1 MLKRR
6 QSGFSL
12 AEMAIVLVI
21 VGILMASGLGALSSQ
36 MSNQRFKESKQML
49 DRANEALIGFALA
62 NNRLPCP
69 ADPVLANSAAL
80 AGKEARNDGSVAS
93 TAYRCKMVYG
103 DLPWVDLGLP
113 EVDAW
118 GRRLKYQVT
127 TFPTGASPYSSDL
140 AGRNDA
146 GTPNCGSAAVRPCFN
161 LNTVGTISVYSA
173 SSRDGNSVASV
184 KRISDAAAVIFS
196 EGPNGAGSGA
206 DELENRDAAA
216 DGTTPRFVQDSPDA
230 NFDDLLVWLATPT
243 LFYRL
248 ATAERLP

>member
-1 MLKRR
+1 MLKRW
-6 QSGFSL
+6 QHGFSL
-12 AEMAIVLVI
+12 AEMAIVLLI

-36 MSNQRFKESKQML
+36 MNNQRFKETKQML

-69 ADPVLANSAAL
+69 ADPALANSSAS
-80 AGKEARNDGSVAS
+80 AGKESRNGAG
-93 TAYRCKMVYG
+93 TNAYRCTMAYG

-113 EVDAW
+113 ELDSW

-127 TFPTGASPYSSDL
+127 TFPTGGVSSYVSDL

-146 GTPNCGSAAVRPCFN
+146 GTPNCGSAAVRPCFT
-161 LNTVGTISVYSA
+161 LGTVGKISVYSA
-173 SSRDGNSVASV
+173 SSRDGTAVTAV
-184 KRISDAAAVIFS
+184 KRIDDAAAIIFS

-216 DGTTPRFVQDSPDA
+216 DGTTPRFVQDAADA
-230 NFDDLLVWLATPT
+230 NFDDLLVWLPTTT